1 MALRRQSR
9 RSNTGAPIGICLHF
23 MVVLII
29 HSNVISISGN
39 APVVTLDDAPALEG
53 SNRDENENTS
63 LYMECEEEPLSV
75 AQKTDHSKKLKD
87 FLDQMKKLESLAS
100 KNTTIT
106 EKDGGVLFRTTT
118 DTIASSNVTP
128 VPTVTKTVVQPP
140 MPNRTPNYRLLMDPR

>member
-1 MALRRQSR
+1 M
-9 RSNTGAPIGICLHF
+9 
-23 MVVLII
+23 
-29 HSNVISISGN
+29 
-39 APVVTLDDAPALEG
+39 TLDDAPALEG
-53 SNRDENENTS
+53 SSRDENENTS